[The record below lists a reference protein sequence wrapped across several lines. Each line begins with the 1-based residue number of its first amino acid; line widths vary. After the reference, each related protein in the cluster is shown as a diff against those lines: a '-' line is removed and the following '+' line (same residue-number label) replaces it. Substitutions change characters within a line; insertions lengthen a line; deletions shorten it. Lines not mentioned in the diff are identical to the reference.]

1 MVETENKVKTYT
13 TQQDFFAGY
22 TPIQPTT
29 DRILQPEFKPFNYS
43 AEIPTT
49 EYPNVTPSFEVE
61 KQYTFDT
68 TPYEETQKASYQ
80 TMEMPSLQR
89 REYNEDIE
97 IVANQRRVTSSKAKL
112 NARGKIAITVYSIVV
127 AIIVALCVYNSIA
140 INGLSSEIASKAQIV
155 ATQTEVINQ
164 LQDTY
169 DSLGEDETILS
180 KVEGEFKV
188 PTADDVVYIDDFVM
202 LERPTYK
209 EETNWFEEFCKKLR
223 KLFS

>member
-1 MVETENKVKTYT
+1 MTGVQTC
-13 TQQDFFAGY
+13 AL
-22 TPIQPTT
+22 PS
-29 DRILQPEFKPFNYS
+29 PFNYS

-112 NARGKIAITVYSIVV
+112 NARGEIAITVYSIVV